1 MRLVRGNYAK
11 KDVEWATKEGLVDI
25 IDTNDED
32 HLLRGISPIDLINSI
47 SAKLKENV
55 FS

>member
-32 HLLRGISPIDLINSI
+32 HLLHGISLIDLMIAI
-47 SAKLKENV
+47 SAKRVGL
-55 FS
+55 